1 MSCTTSI
8 TKDIVKLY
16 WDCLDMTIV
25 NVKKVNLL
33 VCALSIFLYHEGF
46 QIICCK
52 VFLIMIYIH
61 EAFFDSMLDFYH
73 TLTEYA
79 L

>member
-33 VCALSIFLYHEGF
+33 VCALSIFF
-46 QIICCK
+46 IP
-52 VFLIMIYIH
+52 
-61 EAFFDSMLDFYH
+61 
-73 TLTEYA
+73 
-79 L
+79 